1 MNPTKRLARVV
12 ELIQRMKDGH
22 DISSRDMKIILAD
35 DEHDEFIEMWDAE
48 KDKRTAAKPLS
59 VKDYERL
66 LNKWHIAEARV
77 QRYRNRQNK
86 VQATLMSM
94 SNSVDTHLE
103 RIQEYLLEHQG
114 DLEFNLWLD
123 RRDRNLNSSDSITPT
138 SPSNS
143 LYTPPMIVTSRSHN
157 KQSNG
162 FMGKLS
168 KRDIKLMV
176 LEQVFN
182 KLKSPSEPLEVKV
195 LRGIGNNKDKFKGLK
210 V

>member
-1 MNPTKRLARVV
+1 MNPSKRPTRLV
-12 ELIQRMKDGH
+12 ELIGRIKDGH
-22 DISSRDMKIILAD
+22 DISSRDMKTILTD
-35 DEHDEFIEMWDAE
+35 EEHDEFIQMWDAE

-123 RRDRNLNSSDSITPT
+123 RQSRHQNSSDTINPAN
-138 SPSNS
+138 PCNS
-143 LYTPPMIVTSRSHN
+143 LHTPPLVVTSRSHQ

-162 FMGKLS
+162 YMDKLS
-168 KRDIKLMV
+168 KRNIKLIV
-176 LEQVFN
+176 LEQA
-182 KLKSPSEPLEVKV
+182 LSELDSPSEMVKV
-195 LRGIGNNKDKFKGLK
+195 KILSGLGINKDKFKGLK